1 MWLNIPY
8 VYYLKN
14 VSLNS
19 VKYILMVTIQIEVD
33 EEDDIAVERS
43 ISRLMLRR
51 TLREFVGIPI
61 EDRPAIEAMVNF
73 SYYLSVE
80 QMDNAFK
87 AIKFIKKLA
96 LDY

>member
-19 VKYILMVTIQIEVD
+19 VKYVLMVTVQIEVD